1 MGSALSLEASKG
13 KRERL
18 LWRKLE
24 KAAIGCFLMRDKKG

>member
-1 MGSALSLEASKG
+1 MGSALSLEASNG

-24 KAAIGCFLMRDKKG
+24 KAAQWRLFNAG